1 MSAQYAQTYRSV
13 CWNMFDKHGDI
24 YRGDDRKGKGREGGQ
39 GVIVLSVYAFAE
51 WENTL
56 GNVRIVFWVGLNFMG
71 RQAGLLD
78 YLHMRTGRDMWM
90 MNESRG
96 SWFILRSLTI
106 AEITENIH
114 RTQ

>member
-1 MSAQYAQTYRSV
+1 MHRHTDRCAGTCLINMETYIEA
-13 CWNMFDKHGDI
+13 MTEKE
-24 YRGDDRKGKGREGGQ
+24 REGKEAREL
-39 GVIVLSVYAFAE
+39 LSCQFMHLLE

-56 GNVRIVFWVGLNFMG
+56 GNVRIVFLVGLNFMG

-106 AEITENIH
+106 AEI
-114 RTQ
+114 